1 MTNHGPPGANTSS
14 GSSAAMPA
22 AVNCVTRRLPNRDDP
37 QPASGMATT
46 APSAIASSASPSMPW
61 LRPRAACNAGMRET
75 QVANSVP
82 FMKKVSATAN
92 RAALSERWQLV
103 GAGKE
108 GVGGKG
114 SMAVAVRG

>member
-1 MTNHGPPGANTSS
+1 
-14 GSSAAMPA
+14 
-22 AVNCVTRRLPNRDDP
+22 
-37 QPASGMATT
+37 
-46 APSAIASSASPSMPW
+46 
-61 LRPRAACNAGMRET
+61 
-75 QVANSVP
+75 
-82 FMKKVSATAN
+82 MKKVSATAN